1 MGQPSH
7 GLGPDLSASFLRM
20 SMEPAAREALFAETM
35 QQHLGIFLKTA
46 YAFATPADREDL
58 VQEMLLAAWQ
68 SLLTFD
74 GTCKLSTFLYR
85 VANNRALNWN
95 RSQRRYGHKLAAL
108 EQCPQLTLEA
118 ENPSE
123 GHARLD
129 WLYASIRQLPPA
141 DRTVLLL
148 HLDRL
153 SHREIG
159 EITGLTE
166 NNVGVRLHRIKRWLS
181 EQKETHHEP

>member
-1 MGQPSH
+1 
-7 GLGPDLSASFLRM
+7 
-20 SMEPAAREALFAETM
+20 MEPAKREALFAEAM
-35 QQHLGIFLKTA
+35 KQHLGIFLKTA
-46 YAFATPADREDL
+46 YAFTLPADRDDL

-68 SLLTFD
+68 ALPSFD
-74 GTCKLSTFLYR
+74 GTSKLSTFLYR

-95 RSQRRYGHKLAAL
+95 RAQRRYGHKLAAL

-118 ENPSE
+118 DDATTDN
-123 GHARLD
+123 ARLD
-129 WLYASIRQLPPA
+129 WLYALIRELPPA

-148 HLDRL
+148 QLDRL

-159 EITGLTE
+159 EVTGLTE

-181 EQKETHHEP
+181 EKKETHHGP

>member
-1 MGQPSH
+1 
-7 GLGPDLSASFLRM
+7 
-20 SMEPAAREALFAETM
+20 MEPATRDALFAEAM

-46 YAFATPADREDL
+46 YAFTEAAADRDDL

-68 SLLTFD
+68 ALPSFD
-74 GTCKLSTFLYR
+74 GSSKLSTFLYR

-108 EQCPQLTLEA
+108 ERCPQLTVETGDTHPDHTRLE
-118 ENPSE
+118 
-123 GHARLD
+123 
-129 WLYASIRQLPPA
+129 WLYALIRKLAPI
-141 DRTVLLL
+141 DRTVLML
-148 HLDRL
+148 HLERL

-159 EITGLTE
+159 EVTSLTE

-181 EQKETHHEP
+181 EQKDTHHGP